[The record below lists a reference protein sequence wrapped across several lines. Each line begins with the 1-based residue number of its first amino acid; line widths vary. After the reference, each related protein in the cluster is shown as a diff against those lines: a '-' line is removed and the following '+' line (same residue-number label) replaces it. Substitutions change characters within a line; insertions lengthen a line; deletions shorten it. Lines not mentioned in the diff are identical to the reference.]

1 MTREEIIDILTPMA
15 RKIFEKEDLV
25 ITDDLSAENVDA
37 WTSLSFTQFLTAIE
51 EEFHI
56 KFKIMDILTLQNM
69 GAIIDAIEIKTKS

>member
-1 MTREEIIDILTPMA
+1 MTREEIIDILSPIA
-15 RKIFEKEDLV
+15 RKIFNKEDLA
-25 ITDDLSAENVDA
+25 ITDSLSAENVDT

-69 GAIIDAIEIKTKS
+69 GAIIDKTSKLVG